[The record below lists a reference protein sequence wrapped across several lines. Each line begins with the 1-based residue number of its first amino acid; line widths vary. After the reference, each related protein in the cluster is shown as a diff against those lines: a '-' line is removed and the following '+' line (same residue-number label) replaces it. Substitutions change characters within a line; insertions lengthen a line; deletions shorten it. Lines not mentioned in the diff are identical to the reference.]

1 MEKRA
6 RYRAI
11 LKQVVE
17 QAAEYPPNN
26 GAIKPTPVCNEVRD
40 QYLLLHLGWNDL
52 GRVHAV
58 VCHLCLREGKVW
70 IERDGTADGLAN
82 TLLAAGIPPEDV
94 VLGFQPTWK
103 RPYTAFAVA

>member
-1 MEKRA
+1 MENLV

-11 LKQVVE
+11 LRQVVE
-17 QAAEYPPNN
+17 QAAEYLPSN
-26 GAIKPTPVCNEVRD
+26 GAIEAIPVCDETRD

-52 GRVHAV
+52 GRVFAV
-58 VCHLCLREGKVW
+58 VCHLRLREGKIW

-82 TLLAAGIPPEDV
+82 TLLPAGIPHEDI
-94 VLGFQPTWK
+94 VLGFQPAWK

>member
-1 MEKRA
+1 MEKLA

-11 LKQVVE
+11 LRQVVE
-17 QAAEYPPNN
+17 QAAEYPPS
-26 GAIKPTPVCNEVRD
+26 ASAVEAVPACDEARD

-58 VCHLCLREGKVW
+58 VCHLRLWEGKVW
-70 IERDGTADGLAN
+70 IERDGTPDGLAT

-94 VLGFQPTWK
+94 VLAFQPAWK